1 MAVQIARWMV
11 FEKRTLKL
19 EKQEACAIR
28 QPRKMES
35 SNAAI
40 VLARSGRQRF
50 MSPIFHFMKLYVVCA
65 ICDEAAFPFP
75 MFLSLLLPHPVCIS
89 TSVPEFSRGI
99 AVFIA
104 VIGSGMG
111 GRTAERG
118 PTPTKPSPLPT
129 AKH

>member
-19 EKQEACAIR
+19 EKQEACDIR

-40 VLARSGRQRF
+40 VLARPGRQRF

-65 ICDEAAFPFP
+65 ISDERGRFRFSHVPPSLSFSLIQCASPLRCPNLRAALP
-75 MFLSLLLPHPVCIS
+75 FLSL
-89 TSVPEFSRGI
+89 
-99 AVFIA
+99 
-104 VIGSGMG
+104 
-111 GRTAERG
+111 
-118 PTPTKPSPLPT
+118 
-129 AKH
+129 

>member
-65 ICDEAAFPFP
+65 ISADEAAFAFP
-75 MFLSLLLPHPVCIS
+75 MFLPLSLS
-89 TSVPEFSRGI
+89 FSLI
-99 AVFIA
+99 QCA
-104 VIGSGMG
+104 
-111 GRTAERG
+111 
-118 PTPTKPSPLPT
+118 SPLRCPNFR
-129 AKH
+129 AALPFLSL